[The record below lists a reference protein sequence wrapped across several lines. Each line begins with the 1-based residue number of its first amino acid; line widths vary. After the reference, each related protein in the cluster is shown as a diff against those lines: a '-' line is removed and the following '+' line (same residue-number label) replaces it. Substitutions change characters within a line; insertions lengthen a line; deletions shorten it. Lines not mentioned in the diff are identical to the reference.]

1 VAASGPLRAAPA
13 FGAESRLTL
22 MAGEVAV
29 VRGRQGAWT
38 RLAADGGRDG
48 WMESERVISLGPR

>member
-1 VAASGPLRAAPA
+1 
-13 FGAESRLTL
+13 

-38 RLAADGGRDG
+38 RLAADGEREG
-48 WMESERVISLGPR
+48 WMESERLISLEAR